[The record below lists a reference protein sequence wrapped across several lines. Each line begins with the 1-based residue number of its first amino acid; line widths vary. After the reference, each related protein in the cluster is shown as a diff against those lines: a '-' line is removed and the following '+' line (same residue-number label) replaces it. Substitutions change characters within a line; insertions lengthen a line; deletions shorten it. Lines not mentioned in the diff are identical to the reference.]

1 MILLFLSGG
10 LFLGWSLGANDAANI
25 FGTAVGTKMVKFRT
39 AALVASVFVILGA
52 VISGAGASHTL
63 GKLGAVN
70 AIGGAFMVALSA
82 AFTVFWMTKLH
93 LPVSTSQAV
102 VGAIVGWN
110 FFSKTQTDYNSLIK
124 IVGTWV
130 FSPILAAVFSALL
143 YILLK
148 KILKVWKLSV
158 FRLDVYT
165 RIALIVVG
173 AFGAYSLGANN
184 IANVMGVFVPVSPFP
199 DIVIGNFTI
208 SSVQQLFFLGAIAI
222 SIGVFTYSYKVMK
235 TVGTGVVKLT
245 PQSALV
251 VVLAESLVLFLFA
264 SKSLHDFLISHHLPA
279 LPLVPVSSSQLV
291 VGAVL
296 GIGIIQGGRNI
307 QFKTLGKIASGWVT
321 TPIIAAL
328 ITFVALFFLKNT
340 FDIEVYKETPAVT
353 QNEITINNDSSLHKV
368 HEYKI
373 NEFCYL
379 DDYSKNKMGEYK

>member
-1 MILLFLSGG
+1 MILFFLSGG

-39 AALVASVFVILGA
+39 AAIVASIFIVLGA

-63 GKLGAVN
+63 GKLGAIN
-70 AIGGAFMVALSA
+70 AIGGAFVVALSA
-82 AFTVFWMTKLH
+82 AFTVFWMTRLH

-110 FFSKTQTDYNSLIK
+110 FFSHTKTDYNSLLK
-124 IVGTWV
+124 IISTWV
-130 FSPILAAVFSALL
+130 FSPILAALFAALL
-143 YILLK
+143 YVILK
-148 KILKVWKLSV
+148 KLFQMWKLSI

-165 RIALIVVG
+165 RIALVLVG
-173 AFGAYSLGANN
+173 AFGAYALGANN

-199 DIVIGNFTI
+199 EISIGNLFTI

-222 SIGVFTYSYKVMK
+222 SIGVFTYSHKVMK
-235 TVGTGVVKLT
+235 TVGSGVVKLT

-264 SKSLHDFLISHHLPA
+264 STSLRDFLISHNLPSI
-279 LPLVPVSSSQLV
+279 PLVPVSSSQLV
-291 VGAVL
+291 IGAVI

-321 TPIIAAL
+321 TPLIAAL
-328 ITFVALFFLKNT
+328 ITFIALFFMKNT
-340 FDIEVYKETPAVT
+340 FNVEVYKENHNLARNNVEIIQSTPKL
-353 QNEITINNDSSLHKV
+353 Q
-368 HEYKI
+368 EY
-373 NEFCYL
+373 
-379 DDYSKNKMGEYK
+379 

>member
-82 AFTVFWMTKLH
+82 AFTVFWMTRLH

-110 FFSKTQTDYNSLIK
+110 FFSHTHTDYNSLIK
-124 IVGTWV
+124 IVSTWV
-130 FSPILAAVFSALL
+130 FSPILAAVFAAVL
-143 YILLK
+143 YLLLK

-165 RIALIVVG
+165 RIALIIVG

-199 DIVIGNFTI
+199 DITIGSLITF
-208 SSVQQLFFLGAIAI
+208 SSVQQLFLLGAIAI

-264 SKSLHDFLISHHLPA
+264 SKSLHDFLIGHGLPA

-321 TPIIAAL
+321 TPIIAAV
-328 ITFVALFFLKNT
+328 ISFVALFFLKNT
-340 FDIEVYKETPAVT
+340 FDIKVYKEMPEVT
-353 QNEITINNDSSLHKV
+353 KQEIILDNNISNLQKVHYDRINEICYFDDNINNR
-368 HEYKI
+368 
-373 NEFCYL
+373 
-379 DDYSKNKMGEYK
+379 